1 MRKLLFFTTSLT
13 LITFSPLLVSHAYA
27 DKQENNF
34 KDRIPKKLLH
44 EDADFFTFT
53 IENDNFGGNTDENYT
68 SGVRLTYFDYSADPP
83 WFADILDHYVPTFEI
98 NETTSTYYSFGQNLY
113 TPENIT
119 VRTPDPKDRPYAA
132 FLYVSAGLTSL
143 TDNHVDNLEATIGI
157 VGPWALGEQTQ
168 KFVHDVLDADDPS
181 GWDYQLENEPGLM
194 LSWQA

>member
-1 MRKLLFFTTSLT
+1 MRRLIFFTTSLAFVT
-13 LITFSPLLVSHAYA
+13 LSSPLVPQAYA
-27 DKQENNF
+27 DPQAGNF
-34 KDRIPKKLLH
+34 KDRIPKELLD

-53 IENDNFGGNTDENYT
+53 VENDNFGGNTDENYT
-68 SGVRLTYFDYSADPP
+68 SGVRFTYFDYSADPP

-119 VRTPDPKDRPYAA
+119 ARTPDPKDRPYAA

-143 TDNHVDNLEATIGI
+143 TDNHVDDLEATIGI

-181 GWDYQLENEPGLM
+181 GWDHQLENEPGLM
-194 LSWQA
+194 